1 MKMKWSHGWTAGELS
16 KGRIPHKCRRWASI
30 STEIALCD
38 VRPRLPRTHNH
49 TSTHN
54 DVNISWHPCAKYPCA
69 KHSVKSGLLSIVFY
83 LHSQSLCRMAFSSRF
98 AALSSS
104 VLAALCRTRF
114 RTVSPPVRLPQ
125 LPLINLAN
133 ASSGTSR
140 SSHSLS
146 VHGTPISISLASFRF
161 TRCRIRS
168 IVTWSNQPFR
178 SCDARAF
185 H

>member
-1 MKMKWSHGWTAGELS
+1 
-16 KGRIPHKCRRWASI
+16 
-30 STEIALCD
+30 
-38 VRPRLPRTHNH
+38 
-49 TSTHN
+49 
-54 DVNISWHPCAKYPCA
+54 
-69 KHSVKSGLLSIVFY
+69 
-83 LHSQSLCRMAFSSRF
+83 MAFSSRF

-114 RTVSPPVRLPQ
+114 RTVPPPVCLPQ
-125 LPLINLAN
+125 FPLINLAN

-146 VHGTPISISLASFRF
+146 VHGTPSSISLVSFRF

-178 SCDARAF
+178 SCDAEAF
-185 H
+185 HSTFAHRLWGLQGTGTYMYVICAMTRVVDVRANQWVRNVTKLERARPSWQCLAVKDVHLSKARLATIT